1 MSKSNN
7 PFTTQSNQALHT
19 NPKTDNTV
27 QSNISGAAKTT
38 TSTLGNTAAGI
49 TNTAGGIIGAA
60 TRGLG
65 ETFNSATGQN
75 MKPVGD
81 AATNLGAGVEGAGKE
96 TAEGMKR
103 AGEWKGPS

>member
-1 MSKSNN
+1 MSNSNN
-7 PFTTQSNQALHT
+7 PFNTQSNKALHT

-27 QSNISGAAKTT
+27 QSNVSGAAKTT
-38 TSTLGNTAAGI
+38 TSTLGNTAAGV

-65 ETFNSATGQN
+65 ETLNSATGQN
-75 MKPVGD
+75 VKPVGD
-81 AATNLGAGVEGAGKE
+81 GLANLGTGVEGAGQE

-103 AGEWKGPS
+103 AGDWKGPA